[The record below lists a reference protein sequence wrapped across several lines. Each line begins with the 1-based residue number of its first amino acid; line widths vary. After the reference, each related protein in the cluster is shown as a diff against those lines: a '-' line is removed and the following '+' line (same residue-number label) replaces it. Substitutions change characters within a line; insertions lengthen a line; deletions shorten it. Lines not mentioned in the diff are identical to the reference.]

1 MDAQMLEGKVALIT
15 GASYGMGRTIAEL
28 FAEEGACVVLTAR
41 HVEQLNEVV
50 EGIRAK
56 GGKAVGVVADFCSTE
71 DTKRVFKTAI
81 ETYGDLDI
89 LINNA
94 GIGEQKIIDDT
105 SDEWMLH
112 VMNTNLG
119 GPMRYIREALKVFL
133 PKNDGCIINIS
144 SVNGNRPFCGAT
156 YTSTKGAL
164 NTLTKNVAMRLI
176 DTTIR
181 CNAVAPGA
189 TVTPAHLANKA
200 GEQPGGSKMLNWS
213 GHFVPFPARN
223 AIRSIRPMH
232 VFTWQARWDVMSKDR
247 SFRSVTA
254 LSYDEPYRQIFP
266 PRGCMAVPGGKHFRS
281 ESRSNGGC
289 GSRFRQHVP
298 CSTAILRLCLITHF
312 KSKQRHVRTY
322 GYSETT
328 NSNACR
334 RKKLF
339 GHACR
344 YPRGSKA
351 SATFAADIAS
361 A

>member
-56 GGKAVGVVADFCSTE
+56 GGKAVGVVADVCSTE

-176 DTTIR
+176 DTNIR

-213 GHFVPFPARN
+213 GHFVYFPG
-223 AIRSIRPMH
+223 P
-232 VFTWQARWDVMSKDR
+232 
-247 SFRSVTA
+247 
-254 LSYDEPYRQIFP
+254 E
-266 PRGCMAVPGGKHFRS
+266 
-281 ESRSNGGC
+281 
-289 GSRFRQHVP
+289 
-298 CSTAILRLCLITHF
+298 
-312 KSKQRHVRTY
+312 
-322 GYSETT
+322 
-328 NSNACR
+328 
-334 RKKLF
+334 
-339 GHACR
+339 
-344 YPRGSKA
+344 
-351 SATFAADIAS
+351 
-361 A
+361 